1 MHHMKKLQLSDR
13 IQMAHTIEV
22 ESAVKNELGLK
33 ISWYDA
39 YGENQTQEYLLSKGS
54 IIEF

>member
-1 MHHMKKLQLSDR
+1 MKKLQLSDR

-22 ESAVKNELGLK
+22 ESATKSELGLK

-39 YGENQTQEYLLSKGS
+39 YGENQTQGYSLSKGS

>member
-1 MHHMKKLQLSDR
+1 MEKIQLSDR

-22 ESAVKNELGLK
+22 ESATRNELELK

-39 YGENQTQEYLLSKGS
+39 FGENQTQEYSLSKGS

>member
-1 MHHMKKLQLSDR
+1 MKEPRLSDR

-22 ESAVKNELGLK
+22 ESVTRKELGLK
-33 ISWYDA
+33 ISWHDA
-39 YGENQTQEYLLSKGS
+39 YGENQTQEYSLGKGS

>member
-1 MHHMKKLQLSDR
+1 MKELQLSDR

-22 ESAVKNELGLK
+22 GSATQKELGLK
-33 ISWYDA
+33 VSWYDA
-39 YGENQTQEYLLSKGS
+39 YGESQTQEYSLSRGS

>member
-1 MHHMKKLQLSDR
+1 MKELRLSDR

-22 ESAVKNELGLK
+22 ESATQKELALK
-33 ISWYDA
+33 ISWYDM
-39 YGENQTQEYLLSKGS
+39 YGENQTQEYFLSKGS